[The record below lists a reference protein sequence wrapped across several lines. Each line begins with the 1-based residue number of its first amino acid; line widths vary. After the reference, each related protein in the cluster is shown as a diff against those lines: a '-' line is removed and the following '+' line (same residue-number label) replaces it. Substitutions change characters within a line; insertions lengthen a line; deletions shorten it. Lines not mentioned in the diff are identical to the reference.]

1 MPLPRLVKRLQIIL
15 EMIKIEHTVFALPF
29 AYMGACLAARGLPSW
44 KTSLL
49 ILLAMVFARSA
60 AMAFNRLID
69 RDIDELNPRTAT
81 RALPMQLLTPGFVS
95 AFVWVTS
102 GLFVLSAWLLNSLA
116 FYLSFPA
123 LIIVLGYSYTKRF
136 TSFSHV
142 VLGLA
147 LGIAP
152 VGGWVAVTGTVTIEP
167 LLLAAAVLF
176 WVGGFDIIYSCQD
189 FEFDRDHRL
198 FSLPSRFGIPR
209 ALTVSA
215 IFHFA
220 MVALLA
226 VAFVMFELSIVSWIG
241 LVIVIAGLIY
251 EHNLVKPADL
261 SRVNA
266 AFFTINGVI
275 SIVLAVTVGLDLC
288 LFV

>member
-1 MPLPRLVKRLQIIL
+1 MPLPRLLKRLHIIL

-29 AYMGACLAARGLPSW
+29 AYMGACLAARGLPTW
-44 KTSLL
+44 QTSLL

-69 RDIDELNPRTAT
+69 RDIDQLNPRTAN
-81 RALPMQLLTPGFVS
+81 RALPLQLLTPGFVS
-95 AFVWVTS
+95 AFVWIS
-102 GLFVLSAWLLNSLA
+102 SSLFVLTAWLLNPLA

-123 LIIVLGYSYTKRF
+123 LIVILGYSYTKRF
-136 TSFSHV
+136 TSFSHLF
-142 VLGLA
+142 LGLA
-147 LGIAP
+147 LAIAP
-152 VGGWVAVTGTVTIEP
+152 VGGWVAVNGTVTIEP
-167 LLLAAAVLF
+167 LLIAAAVLF

-198 FSLPSRFGIPR
+198 FSIPSRIGIR
-209 ALTVSA
+209 WALTVSA
-215 IFHFA
+215 LFHFA

-226 VAFVMFELSIVSWIG
+226 VAFVTFQLSIVSWIG
-241 LVIVIAGLIY
+241 LAIVIVGLIY

-266 AFFTINGVI
+266 AFFTINGII
-275 SIVLAVTVGLDLC
+275 SIVLAVAVGLDLC